1 MGATIQGGM
10 CVWATFVRNSAIR
23 GNKGRVIV
31 VLMQK
36 VTEKGLKGVLT
47 KCVWVW
53 GKGENYSEV
62 LEGSGDVCV

>member
-1 MGATIQGGM
+1 MGATFQGGM
-10 CVWATFVRNSAIR
+10 SARAIFLRNSAIR
-23 GNKGRVIV
+23 GNKGCVIV

-36 VTEKGLKGVLT
+36 VAEKRLKGVLT

-53 GKGENYSEV
+53 GKGEDFSEV